1 FASLSMIFVLIIWWT
16 SRSTLFPYTTLFRSM
31 ELLEQGLAEARE
43 PRERFYWR
51 LAGARLLKETGL
63 KAMAGEH
70 LQDLKNQ
77 IQGLVLEDWEPGLI
91 KQLERL
97 A

>member
-1 FASLSMIFVLIIWWT
+1 MRLSWLMIKRGNGALELVRQNKLA
-16 SRSTLFPYTTLFRSM
+16 PAM
-31 ELLEQGLAEARE
+31 ELLEQGLADARE

-51 LAGARLLKETGL
+51 LATARLLRETGL
-63 KAMAGEH
+63 KALAAEQI
-70 LQDLKNQ
+70 QDLKNQ
-77 IQGLVLEDWEPGLI
+77 IQGRVLEDWEPALI